1 MLKPKNGLKFFSV
14 RNHND
19 KSYCKGVEVDKGIY
33 DIGGFQI
40 RFFTEKQILDW
51 CQNKDLK

>member
-1 MLKPKNGLKFFSV
+1 VLKPKNGLKFFSV